1 MILVSAQGPNPSFF
15 LFLGLIDLGVCW
27 DRGLDLDLEQG
38 LTIIEVFNVTM
49 SALCRIVSMFY
60 RNVSHYWQ
68 SWHTLYLVMGSC
80 DEKVVFEYYLFI
92 HNKNSNSTFYI
103 VSLDCG
109 IVLLT
114 FETDTSGFITLSTNL
129 SF

>member
-1 MILVSAQGPNPSFF
+1 MLKYTQLALNQRCEWLSNK
-15 LFLGLIDLGVCW
+15 
-27 DRGLDLDLEQG
+27 G

-68 SWHTLYLVMGSC
+68 SWHTLYLVMGPC